1 MLRARC
7 PQGPQALGS
16 NRASRLWT
24 YGQRAGCLIC
34 FERSRAWLPPGS
46 IALEHGVEDHD
57 DLAHHCHQRDFSEL
71 AAGAQPFMKLFEH
84 RIAADRTQRA
94 HVKLAA
100 DRIASAPDDPAAA
113 PAAAVIGERGDSDQS
128 CGGFAAERAQFRQL
142 GQHRGAEHLAHPRKA
157 AQHLALAPPGL
168 RAPHGLIDII
178 VDLCDAALQVSDML
192 AQLFTDLRGSSPTT
206 ILRFRHLLERHG
218 LTRGI
223 FEEIEGL
230 LEQRRLLLRSGT
242 IVDATIIAA
251 PSSTKN
257 ASASRDP
264 EMKQTRKGRN
274 WFFGMKLH
282 IGTDRR
288 GIVHTVRATDAG
300 VSDITQLPDLL
311 HGQEREVFGDQAY
324 WKEDDRRFLEAWGM
338 RYRINRRPTSKRP
351 LSERWRMINRARS
364 RTRAR
369 GEHAFR
375 VVKQLWGFAK
385 VRYRGLAKNLA
396 RAQTMFAL
404 ANLYQVRRQLL
415 PTEAKCAR

>member
-1 MLRARC
+1 MGSQRTFASMAWNGKGKVTRRERFLAEMDAVIPWPRLVRLIEPHYPKAGQGRQPLGLEKMLRIYFL
-7 PQGPQALGS
+7 QQWFNLSDPQAEDAIYDS
-16 NRASRLWT
+16 ESMRRFA
-24 YGQRAGCLIC
+24 
-34 FERSRAWLPPGS
+34 
-46 IALEHGVEDHD
+46 GVELGD
-57 DLAHHCHQRDFSEL
+57 D
-71 AAGAQPFMKLFEH
+71 G
-84 RIAADRTQRA
+84 
-94 HVKLAA
+94 V
-100 DRIASAPDDPAAA
+100 PD
-113 PAAAVIGERGDSDQS
+113 ETS
-128 CGGFAAERAQFRQL
+128 
-142 GQHRGAEHLAHPRKA
+142 
-157 AQHLALAPPGL
+157 
-168 RAPHGLIDII
+168 
-178 VDLCDAALQVSDML
+178 
-192 AQLFTDLRGSSPTT
+192 

-223 FEEIEGL
+223 FDEIEGL

-364 RTRAR
+364 EPVASTPSASSSNYGASPRSD
-369 GEHAFR
+369 
-375 VVKQLWGFAK
+375 
-385 VRYRGLAKNLA
+385 
-396 RAQTMFAL
+396 
-404 ANLYQVRRQLL
+404 
-415 PTEAKCAR
+415 TEA